1 LKWSID
7 KYYSDLEKVIAEI
20 PFEVAVKLLDAL
32 ILDTTKTRDYR
43 IFRLLKQ
50 FFQDFILPDQLDL
63 IPFAHQD
70 EFDSFYDKE
79 KYSTLLITFQDSC
92 NYFLQTLKNQKDRL
106 ENTATKPESPVINNY
121 YTIMGDLNQFIEIHK
136 PETINNNQP
145 ENQETKDDSN
155 TNYKVLLLH
164 KLSDL
169 KILNDTYFKKNP
181 GAKKE
186 KFAELIAII
195 TDSKKVKLDTVKR
208 YITAALADENIPTTK
223 LKDELTTTLKEHNL
237 D

>member
-1 LKWSID
+1 
-7 KYYSDLEKVIAEI
+7 
-20 PFEVAVKLLDAL
+20 
-32 ILDTTKTRDYR
+32 
-43 IFRLLKQ
+43 
-50 FFQDFILPDQLDL
+50 
-63 IPFAHQD
+63 
-70 EFDSFYDKE
+70 
-79 KYSTLLITFQDSC
+79 
-92 NYFLQTLKNQKDRL
+92 
-106 ENTATKPESPVINNY
+106 
-121 YTIMGDLNQFIEIHK
+121 MGDLNQFIEIHK